1 MQYLTSREKEVL
13 ELIIQGNSNP
23 KIAQMLN
30 ITVHTVK
37 AHLQSIF
44 NKLNVKNRVQ
54 AAVLASKTSG

>member
-54 AAVLASKTSG
+54 AAVLAAKMFC

>member
-13 ELIIQGNSNP
+13 KLIIQGNSNP

-30 ITVHTVK
+30 ITVYTVK

-54 AAVLASKTSG
+54 AAVLAAKMFC

>member
-54 AAVLASKTSG
+54 AAVLASKTFG